1 MRVDL
6 HIHTSPRS
14 SCSHIDP
21 SELIQEAVRLGLDGL
36 CLTEHQV
43 IWNPGEVEDLA
54 RGGDIKIFRG
64 NEITTNQGDILV
76 FGLEEDLQGVIP
88 IKKLHK
94 KVREAGG
101 LMIAAHPFRGF
112 KTFGIGQLQM
122 DVDQA
127 CKRKVFQY
135 VDGLEVR
142 NGKLNEQENDM
153 AAQVAER
160 LDLLGVAGSDAHNVD
175 EVGKWITVFDREIEN
190 EQELI
195 EELRAGRFTIGSA
208 RE

>member
-1 MRVDL
+1 LDL
-6 HIHTSPRS
+6 RRISR
-14 SCSHIDP
+14 
-21 SELIQEAVRLGLDGL
+21 
-36 CLTEHQV
+36 
-43 IWNPGEVEDLA
+43 
-54 RGGDIKIFRG
+54 
-64 NEITTNQGDILV
+64 
-76 FGLEEDLQGVIP
+76 
-88 IKKLHK
+88 K

>member
-1 MRVDL
+1 
-6 HIHTSPRS
+6 
-14 SCSHIDP
+14 
-21 SELIQEAVRLGLDGL
+21 
-36 CLTEHQV
+36 
-43 IWNPGEVEDLA
+43 
-54 RGGDIKIFRG
+54 
-64 NEITTNQGDILV
+64 
-76 FGLEEDLQGVIP
+76 
-88 IKKLHK
+88 
-94 KVREAGG
+94 
-101 LMIAAHPFRGF
+101 MIAAHPFRGF